1 MDADSFI
8 FYIKTEDIAKEEEGT
23 KKCVIKRKIKF
34 EDCLEVV
41 QLENKVNQL
50 QKQKKN
56 SVKLN
61 QIIKLKNY
69 EEFIKTINQC

>member
-1 MDADSFI
+1 MDADSFV

-34 EDCLEVV
+34 EDYLEVV

-50 QKQKKN
+50 QKQKK
-56 SVKLN
+56 K
-61 QIIKLKNY
+61 
-69 EEFIKTINQC
+69 FC

>member
-1 MDADSFI
+1 MKI
-8 FYIKTEDIAKEEEGT
+8 IKLKGT

-34 EDCLEVV
+34 ENYLEVV

-50 QKQKKN
+50 QKQTEN

-61 QIIKLKNY
+61 
-69 EEFIKTINQC
+69 